1 MMDKI
6 IKKPFTQ
13 RSGEEVK
20 LMHRTGK
27 NRLRSMTEEQLEKRF
42 NYLKSKRTDFSKSNA
57 MKYIEYQLKK
67 RFGKETV

>member
-1 MMDKI
+1 
-6 IKKPFTQ
+6 
-13 RSGEEVK
+13 
-20 LMHRTGK
+20 MHRTGK
-27 NRLRSMTEEQLEKRF
+27 NRLRSMTEEQLVKRF